1 MASKRGLG
9 VKLVGY
15 VAAGV
20 VLTSTAIGIGRVH
33 TEHAHLSELLRQ
45 SGQSI
50 ANTAAA
56 GAASLVAGYDYGNLE
71 ILANNVAQQAGVVHV
86 VIRNASGRIVTQME
100 KRTDVPFHHFQAA
113 IVFDKKNIGE
123 VGVDLSSEAEDEAV
137 TALYLRI
144 FIEQL
149 IFAGILGLILFVITS
164 RGIVAPIYKLTE
176 TMETATA
183 KGAPYVAEALP
194 VNSDDEIGRLI
205 TVFNKLNRALA
216 DYYAQL
222 QGKVQAADQ
231 ALKDKNIELVARTEE
246 LEHTLELLGSMATTD
261 WLTKLP
267 NRRQFDE
274 TFDRL
279 AHQAERFGEP
289 LTLVLF
295 DIDHFK
301 HINDNYGH
309 AAGDEVLHQIG
320 NLIQDM
326 VRKADLPARLG
337 GDEFAALLYHTEE
350 PQAEVF
356 MRQLIDK
363 IKDHA
368 FNYNGARI
376 PVTISAG
383 AAEYG
388 GANTSPQALYF
399 AADRALYTAKRCGR
413 DQYALYSA
421 LTDSKEAL

>member
-1 MASKRGLG
+1 MASKRGLSI
-9 VKLVGY
+9 KLVGY

-20 VLTSTAIGIGRVH
+20 MLTSTAIGIGRVH
-33 TEHAHLSELLRQ
+33 TEQAHLSELLGQ
-45 SGQSI
+45 SGQGI

-71 ILANNVAQQAGVVHV
+71 ILSNNVAQQAGVIHV
-86 VIRNASGRIVTQME
+86 AIRNASGRIVTQTE
-100 KRTDVPFHHFQAA
+100 KPVDTPSRRFQAA
-113 IVFDKKNIGE
+113 IVFDRKPIGE
-123 VGVDLSSEAEDEAV
+123 VTVGLSTEAEDKAIR
-137 TALYLRI
+137 ALYLRI
-144 FIEQL
+144 FVEQ
-149 IFAGILGLILFVITS
+149 IVFAGILGLILFVITS
-164 RGIVAPIYKLTE
+164 RGIVAPIHRVTE
-176 TMETATA
+176 TMEAATA

-194 VNSDDEIGRLI
+194 VNSEDEIGRLI
-205 TVFNKLNRALA
+205 AVFNKLNRALA

-279 AHQAERFGEP
+279 IGQAERFGEP

-301 HINDNYGH
+301 QINDGHGH

-320 NLIQDM
+320 NLAKDM

-337 GDEFAALLYHTEE
+337 GDEFAVILYHTEE
-350 PQAEVF
+350 AQAEAF

-363 IKDHA
+363 IRSQPFH
-368 FNYNGARI
+368 YNGSRI
-376 PVTISAG
+376 LVTISAG

-399 AADRALYTAKRCGR
+399 AADRALYSAKHQGR
-413 DQYALYSA
+413 DRCALYSTLA
-421 LTDSKEAL
+421 KETT

>member
-1 MASKRGLG
+1 MASKRGLSI
-9 VKLVGY
+9 KLVGY

-20 VLTSTAIGIGRVH
+20 MLTSTAIGIGRVH
-33 TEHAHLSELLRQ
+33 TEQSHLSELLRQ
-45 SGQSI
+45 SGQGI

-71 ILANNVAQQAGVVHV
+71 ILSNNVAQQAGVIHV
-86 VIRNASGRIVTQME
+86 AIRNASDRIVTQTE
-100 KRTDVPFHHFQAA
+100 KQMDTPSRRFQAA
-113 IVFDKKNIGE
+113 IVFDNKNIGE
-123 VGVDLSSEAEDEAV
+123 VTVGLSTETEDKAIR
-137 TALYLRI
+137 ALYLRI
-144 FIEQL
+144 LVEQ
-149 IFAGILGLILFVITS
+149 IVFAGILGLILFVITS
-164 RGIVAPIYKLTE
+164 RGIVAPIHRVTE
-176 TMETATA
+176 TMEAATA

-194 VNSDDEIGRLI
+194 VNSEDEIGRLI
-205 TVFNKLNRALA
+205 AVFNKLNRALA

-279 AHQAERFGEP
+279 IGQAERFGEP

-301 HINDNYGH
+301 QINDGHGH

-320 NLIQDM
+320 NLAKDM

-337 GDEFAALLYHTEE
+337 GDEFAVILYHTEE
-350 PQAEVF
+350 AQAEAF

-363 IKDHA
+363 IRSQPFH
-368 FNYNGARI
+368 YNGSRI

-399 AADRALYTAKRCGR
+399 AADRALYSAKHQGR
-413 DQYALYSA
+413 DRYALYSTLA
-421 LTDSKEAL
+421 KETT